1 LRKNFFKNFSSI
13 LSDFSYTKVRRR
25 IEVESL
31 SKKWGI
37 AAIILYVVYAIGMY
51 FYIFHGESGGIPAS
65 LKGTVADPQTFM
77 TERELLLSEEFSKI
91 RNFIFFVVTPFEW
104 LVYLLIL
111 LTGLSKIFGKWADS
125 RWKLIKNSAYLFL
138 LYLFTSIV
146 FYPIDIYR
154 YKLSKDYGISTQEF
168 SSWMRDYVI
177 DFWVNFGTTL
187 IVVLVVYW
195 LIQKSA
201 KKWWFYA
208 WLLTI
213 PFAIFMMYI
222 QPVVIDPLYNEFTPL
237 HDKELEEKI
246 LSLADQA
253 NIPSEHVFEVNMSEK
268 TNALNAYVTGIGD
281 NSRIV
286 LWDTTLNSLT
296 EKEILFIMA
305 HEMGHYV
312 EKHIYIGI
320 ASYLISI
327 LVGLWLISKLMP
339 WLISKFG
346 PTLKIEKVNDIRS
359 LPLFFVLVSFLL
371 FVSNPLS
378 NYISRYQETRADE
391 YAMELTG
398 DAEAGITTFQNLSKA
413 GLSEVNPPWLVKIF
427 RYTHPTMLDRI
438 NTVARYAENKEIEEE
453 SEKEKNTKE
462 QK

>member
-1 LRKNFFKNFSSI
+1 MSN
-13 LSDFSYTKVRRR
+13 FSYTEVRRR

-31 SKKWGI
+31 SKKWSI
-37 AAIILYVVYAIGMY
+37 AALILYVVYAIGMY
-51 FYIFHGESGGIPAS
+51 FYIFHGPSGGVPAT

-77 TERELLLSEEFSKI
+77 TERELLLSDDFSKI
-91 RNFIFFVVTPFEW
+91 RNYLFFIITPFEW
-104 LVYLLIL
+104 LVYLLIMFM
-111 LTGLSKIFGKWADS
+111 GLSRVFEKWADS
-125 RWKLIKNSAYLFL
+125 RWKLIKNGAYLFL
-138 LYLFTSIV
+138 LYLFTTII
-146 FYPIDIYR
+146 FYPIDLYR
-154 YKLSKDYGISTQEF
+154 YNLSKEYGISTQEF
-168 SSWMRDYVI
+168 SSWMKDFVI

-187 IVVLVVYW
+187 LVVLVLYW
-195 LIQKSA
+195 LIQKST
-201 KKWWFYA
+201 KKWWFHA

-222 QPVVIDPLYNEFTPL
+222 QPVVIDPLYNEFYPL
-237 HDKELEEKI
+237 KDKELEAKI

-253 NIPSEHVFEVNMSEK
+253 DIPSEHVFEVNMSEK
-268 TNALNAYVTGIGD
+268 TNALNAYVTGIGE

-296 EKEILFIMA
+296 DEEILFIMA

-327 LVGLWLISKLMP
+327 LVGLWLIAKLMP
-339 WLISKFG
+339 WIISRFG
-346 PTLKIEKVNDIRS
+346 SVLKIDKVGDIRS

-371 FVSNPLS
+371 FVSSPLS

-398 DAEAGITTFQNLSKA
+398 SAEAAVSTFQNLAKA
-413 GLSEVNPPWLVKIF
+413 GLSEVNPSWLVKIF
-427 RYTHPTMLDRI
+427 RYTHPPMLERI
-438 NTVARYAENKEIEEE
+438 NTIARYADTREEKPE
-453 SEKEKNTKE
+453 QEKDTDDETETEKEKQTKPKTE
-462 QK
+462 

>member
-1 LRKNFFKNFSSI
+1 M
-13 LSDFSYTKVRRR
+13 
-25 IEVESL
+25 
-31 SKKWGI
+31 SKKWSI
-37 AAIILYVVYAIGMY
+37 AALVLYVVYAVGMY
-51 FYIFHGESGGIPAS
+51 FYIFHGPSGGVPAT
-65 LKGTVADPQTFM
+65 LKGTVADPETFM
-77 TERELLLSEEFSKI
+77 TERELYLSDDYSKL
-91 RNFIFFVVTPFEW
+91 RNFLFFVITPFEW

-111 LTGLSKIFGKWADS
+111 FTGISRVFEKWAETK
-125 RWKLIKNSAYLFL
+125 WKLFKNGVYTFL
-138 LYLFTSIV
+138 LYLFTALI

-154 YKLSKDYGISTQEF
+154 YTLSKEYGISTQDF

-187 IVVLVVYW
+187 LLVLVLYW

-201 KKWWFYA
+201 KKWWLYA

-213 PFAIFMMYI
+213 PFAIFMMYL

-237 HDKELEEKI
+237 KDKQLEEKI
-246 LSLADQA
+246 LNLADQA
-253 NIPSEHVFEVNMSEK
+253 DIPSEHVFEVNMSEK

-286 LWDTTLNSLT
+286 LWDTTLNGLT
-296 EKEILFIMA
+296 DEEILFIMA

-320 ASYLISI
+320 ASYLLSI
-327 LVGLWLISKLMP
+327 LVGLWLISKIMP
-339 WLISKFG
+339 WMVNKFG
-346 PTLKIEKVNDIRS
+346 KILNIEKVGDIRS

-371 FVSNPLS
+371 FISNPIS

-398 DAEAGITTFQNLSKA
+398 DAEAAVSTFQNLAKA

-427 RYTHPTMLDRI
+427 RYTHPPMLERI
-438 NTVARYAENKEIEEE
+438 NTIARYT
-453 SEKEKNTKE
+453 EKEEVETETGNE
-462 QK
+462 AQ